1 MPDFDGQN
9 EFLSRLVRIETHLE
23 SMSVIALCLKTDT
36 EKASEKINVKIDKI
50 LNNDTDKIQRI
61 AVLETKTKIMVAI
74 CYVFGVAL
82 IGLLGNLIVKLIA

>member
-23 SMSVIALCLKTDT
+23 SMTSVTLCLKTDT
-36 EKASEKINVKIDKI
+36 EKASERINIKIDKI

-61 AVLETKTKIMVAI
+61 AILETKTKIMIAT